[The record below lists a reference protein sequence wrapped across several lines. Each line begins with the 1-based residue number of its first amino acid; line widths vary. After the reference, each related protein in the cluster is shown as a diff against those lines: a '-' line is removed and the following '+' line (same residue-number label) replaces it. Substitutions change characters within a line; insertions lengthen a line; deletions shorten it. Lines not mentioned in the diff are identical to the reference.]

1 MNASRKVGDRNLS
14 SRRSAIPAARRAEVQ
29 SLAVVPSG
37 CDQSS
42 RRERKLTSQRDP
54 ANRE

>member
-1 MNASRKVGDRNLS
+1 MNASRKIGDRNLS

-29 SLAVVPSG
+29 SLAVVPST